1 TLGMSCLVTSSD
13 LVTVYLSVELQSL
26 PLYILACLYR
36 DSEPATSAALK
47 YFLIG
52 ALSSCLFLLGSL
64 AVLIKL
70 PAAPFHYWAPDVYDG
85 VPTLVTSWLAI
96 MPKVALLAFLALYQ
110 GLTQIGGIVVTEH
123 SYDKPLGVLATCS
136 RVGYSPGSGGLSL
149 LPFPVRGYQLQ
160 PILRPASQPKPEK
173 DEESYWLEGLSVMRT
188 ATTKPLL
195 ISSEYNRISCFHSN
209 PVLALS
215 FAICLFS
222 MAGIPPLIGF
232 FCVISTGFYLRA
244 GCLVGVGPE
253 ASSFHGDC
261 YLEPYYHSVPSLSL
275 SLIKLPASYCSF
287 LLLLVMST
295 LIMYFCFVPL
305 FTATLMVIN
314 NRVGVKKGDP
324 AKVSPYECGFA
335 PVGTSRQKFSVSFF
349 LVAILFL
356 TFDLEILFVYPFA
369 MSLCHLSL
377 LGYWVFI
384 VFSLI
389 LTVAFVYEL
398 GIGALNYA
406 TKASSSSLTSSQNSP
421 RDSNRTKQEA
431 NKENRF
437 PRVTRFSVR
446 KPGAAR
452 SYGGLL
458 LGYLFGIVYY
468 TCLQGRVAQESLKS
482 QQDRLWLTTLA
493 LIKLLSA

>member
-1 TLGMSCLVTSSD
+1 
-13 LVTVYLSVELQSL
+13 
-26 PLYILACLYR
+26 
-36 DSEPATSAALK
+36 
-47 YFLIG
+47 
-52 ALSSCLFLLGSL
+52 
-64 AVLIKL
+64 
-70 PAAPFHYWAPDVYDG
+70 
-85 VPTLVTSWLAI
+85 
-96 MPKVALLAFLALYQ
+96 
-110 GLTQIGGIVVTEH
+110 
-123 SYDKPLGVLATCS
+123 
-136 RVGYSPGSGGLSL
+136 
-149 LPFPVRGYQLQ
+149 
-160 PILRPASQPKPEK
+160 
-173 DEESYWLEGLSVMRT
+173 
-188 ATTKPLL
+188 
-195 ISSEYNRISCFHSN
+195 
-209 PVLALS
+209 
-215 FAICLFS
+215 
-222 MAGIPPLIGF
+222 
-232 FCVISTGFYLRA
+232 
-244 GCLVGVGPE
+244 
-253 ASSFHGDC
+253 
-261 YLEPYYHSVPSLSL
+261 
-275 SLIKLPASYCSF
+275 
-287 LLLLVMST
+287 
-295 LIMYFCFVPL
+295 MYFCFVPL

-446 KPGAAR
+446 KPGAVR
-452 SYGGLL
+452 RVL
-458 LGYLFGIVYY
+458 LGMSPY
-468 TCLQGRVAQESLKS
+468 TVSNRA
-482 QQDRLWLTTLA
+482 
-493 LIKLLSA
+493 